1 MAPLLCAGACNSP
14 LDLLVVQQQLI
25 VLLLLLLLSL
35 LLHSV
40 GTINFTVQFMPFEE
54 PQFDDDIELKPV
66 KTGQHT

>member
-35 LLHSV
+35 LLQSV